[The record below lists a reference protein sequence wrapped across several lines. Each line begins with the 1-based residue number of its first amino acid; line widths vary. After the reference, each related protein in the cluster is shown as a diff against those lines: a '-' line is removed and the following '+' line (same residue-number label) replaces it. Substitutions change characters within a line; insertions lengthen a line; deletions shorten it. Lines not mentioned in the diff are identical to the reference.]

1 MAEVERIGVL
11 TSGGDAPGM
20 NAAIRSVVRGAI
32 NKGYEVIGFIRGYNG
47 LINDDYVELT
57 RKSVADVIH
66 RGGTVLYTARCSAFR
81 TVEGRAQ
88 AAQVCKK
95 HNLKGLVV
103 IGGDGTFAGALQ
115 LSKEHGINVIG
126 IPATIDNDIACT
138 DYTLG
143 FDSAVNNAVEMI
155 DKIRDTSQSHDRCT
169 VVEVMGR
176 NAGHIALDT
185 GLATG
190 ATSILVPE
198 IEYDLELD
206 IVQRI
211 KRAME
216 TGKKHFIIIVA
227 EGVGGSHEIAK
238 FIENRFKIESRASVL
253 GYVQRGGNPTS
264 RDRIMACHMGCKA
277 VDLIHQGLADRVVVS
292 KGSELSHMDITE
304 ALAMK
309 KTISEE
315 IYHFH
320 GSIN

>member
-1 MAEVERIGVL
+1 MAEVQRIGVL

-32 NKGYEVIGFIRGYNG
+32 NKGYEVVGFIRGYNG
-47 LINDDYVELT
+47 LINDDYIELN
-57 RKSVADVIH
+57 RRSVSDVIH
-66 RGGTVLYTARCSAFR
+66 RGGTLLYTARCSAFR
-81 TVEGRAQ
+81 TPEGRAK
-88 AAQVCKK
+88 AAETCKR

-103 IGGDGTFAGALQ
+103 IGGDGTFAGAMD
-115 LSKEHGINVIG
+115 LSREHGVNVIG

-169 VVEVMGR
+169 VIEVMGR
-176 NAGHIALDT
+176 HAGHIALDT

-211 KRAME
+211 KNAMA

-227 EGVGGSHEIAK
+227 EGVGGTHEIAK

-264 RDRIMACHMGCKA
+264 RDRIMACHMGCEA
-277 VDLIHQGLADRVVVS
+277 VNLIDNNETCRVIIY
-292 KGSELSHMDITE
+292 KDGTLSNMDIAE
-304 ALAMK
+304 ALNMK